1 MQNMLM
7 FRSKHTAHHCPVHPQ
22 DGYGPAM
29 PAGVCAFLPP
39 PSVQGNAMLHLPDG
53 PFDAY
58 IFDCDGTLVD
68 SMPLHLEAWRA
79 ALALHGFAPSDFTLE
94 MHHAYAGMPGVAIV
108 ADLNAR
114 FGSGLDPAA
123 VEADK
128 VRWYLAHHHT
138 VQAIEP
144 VVAIARA
151 GHGQLPMAVASGSD
165 AGIVNDSLRAL
176 GIDHLFATVITPAD
190 VRRGKP
196 APDMFLLAAERMGAN
211 PARCL
216 VFEDGQLGID
226 AARAAGMPWVFV
238 PAELSAGHRSP

>member
-1 MQNMLM
+1 
-7 FRSKHTAHHCPVHPQ
+7 
-22 DGYGPAM
+22 
-29 PAGVCAFLPP
+29 
-39 PSVQGNAMLHLPDG
+39 MLHIPDG

-68 SMPLHLEAWRA
+68 SMPLHLEAWRE
-79 ALALHGFAPSDFTLE
+79 ALARHGFPPHDFTLE
-94 MHHAYAGMPGVAIV
+94 MHHAFAGMPGVAIV
-108 ADLNAR
+108 SDLNAR
-114 FGSGLDPAA
+114 FGTSLDPAA

-128 VRWYLAHHHT
+128 VRWYLANHHS
-138 VQAIEP
+138 VQPIEP

-151 GHGQLPMAVASGSD
+151 SHGTLPMAVASGSD
-165 AGIVNDSLRAL
+165 AGIVHDSLRAL

-190 VRRGKP
+190 VARGKP
-196 APDMFLLAAERMGAN
+196 APDMFLLAAERMGAD

-226 AARAAGMPWVFV
+226 AAKAAGMPWVFV